1 MYLLRKELG
10 TGVYGLLREMSDAP
24 ISYIA
29 DETAPEVEVGGR
41 KYAVGCSLSNQV
53 R

>member
-1 MYLLRKELG
+1 MC
-10 TGVYGLLREMSDAP
+10 GLLREMSDAL

-41 KYAVGCSLSNQV
+41 KYAVGCSLSHQV
-53 R
+53 SRL

>member
-1 MYLLRKELG
+1 M
-10 TGVYGLLREMSDAP
+10 YGLLREMSDAP

-41 KYAVGCSLSNQV
+41 KYAVGCGLSHQV
-53 R
+53 RFY